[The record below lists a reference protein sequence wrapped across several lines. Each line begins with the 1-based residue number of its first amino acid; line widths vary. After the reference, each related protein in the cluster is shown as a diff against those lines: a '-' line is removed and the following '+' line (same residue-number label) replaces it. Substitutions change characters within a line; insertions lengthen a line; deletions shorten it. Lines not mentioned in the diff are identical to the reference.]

1 MVHGTHGQHVDSRA
15 DAQRLQQIIDSCGR
29 DKSNLIS
36 ILQAVHAAGGYLS
49 YEAIGTIARELQIS
63 PHDIY
68 GTASFYA
75 QFKFQKPG
83 RHHIKVCSGTA
94 CFVGGGDVLLEAI
107 KATLHIAPGETSAD
121 GMFSLERVACLGCCA
136 LSPVVTI
143 DDEVHANMNPARLA
157 RAIEKTY
164 REDKV

>member
-1 MVHGTHGQHVDSRA
+1 MDHYVAEATNDQHCSA
-15 DAQRLQQIIDSCGR
+15 RLQQIIDRCGR
-29 DKSNLIS
+29 DKSNLIP
-36 ILQAVHAAGGYLS
+36 ILQAVHASEGYLS
-49 YEAIGTIARELQIS
+49 YEAISTIARELQIS

-83 RHHIKVCSGTA
+83 RHHIKVCAGTA

-107 KATLHIAPGETSAD
+107 KATLHIGPGETSAD
-121 GMFSLERVACLGCCA
+121 SAFSLERVACLGCCA

-143 DDEVHANMNPARLA
+143 DNEVYASMNPARLA
-157 RAIEKTY
+157 RAIEKAY
-164 REDKV
+164 RHEARE

>member
-1 MVHGTHGQHVDSRA
+1 MAPNLAEAA
-15 DAQRLQQIIDSCGR
+15 DGRQSSARLRQIIDRCGR
-29 DKSNLIS
+29 DQSNLIS
-36 ILQAVHAAGGYLS
+36 ILQAVHAAEGYLS
-49 YEAIGTIARELQIS
+49 YEAIATIARELQIS

-94 CFVGGGDVLLEAI
+94 CFVGGGDVLLEALR
-107 KATLHIAPGETSAD
+107 ATLHISPGETSAD
-121 GMFSLERVACLGCCA
+121 GAFSLERVACLGCCA

-143 DDEVHANMNPARLA
+143 DDEVHATMNPARLA
-157 RAIEKTY
+157 RAVDKKGRQEN
-164 REDKV
+164 RE